1 MRMQNIT
8 IGFPPELLARCRA
21 IADEKG
27 MINWRTRTYG
37 DVIREA
43 TARFVAEH
51 DASRKAPTS
60 PATPAKKKNG
70 RARR

>member
-27 MINWRTRTYG
+27 MLNWRTRTYG

-43 TARFVAEH
+43 TARFVADH
-51 DASRKAPTS
+51 DQARK
-60 PATPAKKKNG
+60 ATPAKKKNG